1 MNVRSDNIDGG
12 EGVEHKVVGIRSDH
26 SAKDDYA
33 LESELFK
40 DDDIEIVGVGTSD
53 EDGFASKRR
62 YFNAFIH
69 THTVISGEVL
79 DDMPNCGIICQH
91 GQGVDTIDVD
101 AATKRGVKVTNVPGF
116 NVDEVSDHA
125 LTFAMMLGKNI
136 PYYNAAVKEDGVYH
150 ASSCKPNVKLAE
162 MNLGLLG
169 FGRISRRL
177 AQKAKVIF
185 GCVSA
190 YDAFMDEA
198 AAREIGVRIVSDL
211 DTLIREADILSVHLP
226 LTDET
231 RDLIDARRLAMM
243 KPTAY
248 VVNCARGAIVN
259 NQALSDALDKGVIL
273 GAAVDVVEPEP
284 PGKEG
289 NPLIRNKRC
298 VVTPHVAWYSK
309 SAIKKMRMD
318 AAKSALAFL
327 RGETPP
333 CLVN

>member
-1 MNVRSDNIDGG
+1 M
-12 EGVEHKVVGIRSDH
+12 EHKVIGIRSDH

-33 LESELFK
+33 LERELFK

-53 EDGFASKRR
+53 EDGFAKERR
-62 YFNAFIH
+62 SFNAFIH

-79 DDMPNCGIICQH
+79 DDMPVCGIICQH

-101 AATKRGVKVTNVPGF
+101 AATKRGIKVTNVPGF

-136 PYYNAAVKEDGVYH
+136 PYYNAAVKEEGIYH
-150 ASSCKPNVKLAE
+150 ARACKPNVKLAE

-185 GCVSA
+185 GSVSA
-190 YDAFMDEA
+190 YDTFMDEA

-226 LTDET
+226 LTD
-231 RDLIDARRLAMM
+231 
-243 KPTAY
+243 
-248 VVNCARGAIVN
+248 
-259 NQALSDALDKGVIL
+259 
-273 GAAVDVVEPEP
+273 
-284 PGKEG
+284 
-289 NPLIRNKRC
+289 
-298 VVTPHVAWYSK
+298 
-309 SAIKKMRMD
+309 
-318 AAKSALAFL
+318 
-327 RGETPP
+327 
-333 CLVN
+333 